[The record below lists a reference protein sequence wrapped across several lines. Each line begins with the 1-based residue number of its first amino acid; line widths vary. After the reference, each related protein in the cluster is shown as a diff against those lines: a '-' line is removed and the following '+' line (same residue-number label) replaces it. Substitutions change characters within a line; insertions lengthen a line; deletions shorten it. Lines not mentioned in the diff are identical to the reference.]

1 MVIITYVACASVPAS
16 REAYVAVKG
25 DFQRRLH
32 FPTQLLGILDTTFLV
47 TYGVGLLFSGSVG
60 ARYGNKNAAI
70 VGLAGTAAVIAIF
83 GALSE
88 GWLCP
93 LPRDETDAWTQGVAL
108 YVPLWALN
116 GLVQSLGFPNLVAVT
131 SGWVDL
137 SQRGLILGLWSTTG
151 AAGDIVGLNVATFV
165 LEAAN
170 RGAGASASADLG
182 GDAMTNAES
191 EDFAHPGGG
200 RRWTDVFF
208 VVAAYLAV
216 MTLILG
222 FGVPDRRAEARGAED
237 AENAEDAPP
246 GEDAPLLKPS
256 SDEAD
261 KKKRLSS
268 SFSGVFTGL
277 MEAWQ
282 VPGVLDWSASYFF
295 IKTVTYT
302 ILFWMP
308 YYLTLTLDSQAVAD
322 NLTVLFDV
330 SMIAGTTCLGFLS
343 DHIGGTRSPLF
354 VLSFAVGSLPLL
366 FLPALET
373 STAHYAVA
381 FGVVGFLSGG
391 PAHMYGT
398 AVSVDLGET
407 AALMGKPGLVSSLSG
422 LIDGIGTLG
431 AAVGQTVVARVA
443 SDGEKSR
450 DRVVLANSYVDSR
463 GRVVDPSVL
472 DGTYV
477 SRGDIDDDEANGFTD
492 AKFDMPEGLTI
503 DSDGMLR
510 PEGVTRRKRDARGAE
525 GGRSRGGGGAFRRG
539 TVIRRDG
546 GAPRGRAEAGAR
558 GSHLRAR
565 GGRRGADELGGA
577 GGGGRGGRVIRAR
590 RRGGALLRAVLF
602 FERRRRRGRGVVVR
616 GRRLRRVRGRRREH
630 PGLGRAR
637 GDTGFFR
644 LGRLR
649 RRRRRRRR
657 RDGGGGRGFPTAVGA
672 RVLHALRV

>member
-1 MVIITYVACASVPAS
+1 
-16 REAYVAVKG
+16 
-25 DFQRRLH
+25 
-32 FPTQLLGILDTTFLV
+32 
-47 TYGVGLLFSGSVG
+47 
-60 ARYGNKNAAI
+60 
-70 VGLAGTAAVIAIF
+70 
-83 GALSE
+83 
-88 GWLCP
+88 
-93 LPRDETDAWTQGVAL
+93 
-108 YVPLWALN
+108 
-116 GLVQSLGFPNLVAVT
+116 
-131 SGWVDL
+131 
-137 SQRGLILGLWSTTG
+137 
-151 AAGDIVGLNVATFV
+151 
-165 LEAAN
+165 
-170 RGAGASASADLG
+170 
-182 GDAMTNAES
+182 MT
-191 EDFAHPGGG
+191 
-200 RRWTDVFF
+200 
-208 VVAAYLAV
+208 
-216 MTLILG
+216 
-222 FGVPDRRAEARGAED
+222 
-237 AENAEDAPP
+237 
-246 GEDAPLLKPS
+246 
-256 SDEAD
+256 
-261 KKKRLSS
+261 SS

-277 MEAWQ
+277 VEAWQ

-373 STAHYAVA
+373 SAAHYAVA

-492 AKFDMPEGLTI
+492 AKFDMPEGLTV

-525 GGRSRGGGGAFRRG
+525 EDEAAEGAERSAGERLYAETETHHAGAQKRGLADLISELAADVAGQTSSGALGAEGAVGGLSARVVGGVPSSALYYSSDGGAGEGWLFRRGGDDAFGGGASTPVSVALGAMLDSGSGGSGDAGADVVVETEAVDADFQRRWARVFFMLFAFNLLAAG
-539 TVIRRDG
+539 TLLRVAAWEIRRVWGKRRADG
-546 GAPRGRAEAGAR
+546 DREGGPEDAEKKAEK
-558 GSHLRAR
+558 
-565 GGRRGADELGGA
+565 D
-577 GGGGRGGRVIRAR
+577 V
-590 RRGGALLRAVLF
+590 
-602 FERRRRRGRGVVVR
+602 
-616 GRRLRRVRGRRREH
+616 
-630 PGLGRAR
+630 
-637 GDTGFFR
+637 
-644 LGRLR
+644 
-649 RRRRRRRR
+649 
-657 RDGGGGRGFPTAVGA
+657 
-672 RVLHALRV
+672 

>member
-1 MVIITYVACASVPAS
+1 MLDASSIPLPPGFHKHAMVIITYVACASFHAS

-131 SGWVDL
+131 SGWVDP

-237 AENAEDAPP
+237 AENAEDAP
-246 GEDAPLLKPS
+246 
-256 SDEAD
+256 
-261 KKKRLSS
+261 R
-268 SFSGVFTGL
+268 
-277 MEAWQ
+277 
-282 VPGVLDWSASYFF
+282 
-295 IKTVTYT
+295 
-302 ILFWMP
+302 
-308 YYLTLTLDSQAVAD
+308 
-322 NLTVLFDV
+322 
-330 SMIAGTTCLGFLS
+330 
-343 DHIGGTRSPLF
+343 
-354 VLSFAVGSLPLL
+354 
-366 FLPALET
+366 
-373 STAHYAVA
+373 
-381 FGVVGFLSGG
+381 
-391 PAHMYGT
+391 
-398 AVSVDLGET
+398 
-407 AALMGKPGLVSSLSG
+407 
-422 LIDGIGTLG
+422 
-431 AAVGQTVVARVA
+431 AR
-443 SDGEKSR
+443 
-450 DRVVLANSYVDSR
+450 
-463 GRVVDPSVL
+463 
-472 DGTYV
+472 
-477 SRGDIDDDEANGFTD
+477 
-492 AKFDMPEGLTI
+492 
-503 DSDGMLR
+503 
-510 PEGVTRRKRDARGAE
+510 TRR
-525 GGRSRGGGGAFRRG
+525 S
-539 TVIRRDG
+539 
-546 GAPRGRAEAGAR
+546 
-558 GSHLRAR
+558 
-565 GGRRGADELGGA
+565 
-577 GGGGRGGRVIRAR
+577 
-590 RRGGALLRAVLF
+590 
-602 FERRRRRGRGVVVR
+602 
-616 GRRLRRVRGRRREH
+616 
-630 PGLGRAR
+630 
-637 GDTGFFR
+637 
-644 LGRLR
+644 
-649 RRRRRRRR
+649 
-657 RDGGGGRGFPTAVGA
+657 
-672 RVLHALRV
+672 